1 MNTATTSQNTSEYFN
16 LHLTGLGYLNNIREV
31 RLKKGSSFLACN
43 IAALVGTVN
52 EPEYRYIDVRV
63 SGEAAQHLVRRCED
77 AVQTKKKV
85 LIGFRIGD
93 LWADLFTYEKGSKAG
108 QPGVSLKGRL
118 LHISWIKIDGE
129 LVYKAESKSEGNDS
143 DNALTDQSGEEA
155 DGTSGTQTGE
165 SEPEPEAAPFSTGSA
180 DKAPK
185 KADQF

>member
-1 MNTATTSQNTSEYFN
+1 MNTTTTSQNTSEYFN

-77 AVQTKKKV
+77 AVQAKKKV

-143 DNALTDQSGEEA
+143 DNALTDQSGDAA
-155 DGTSGTQTGE
+155 DESSGTQAGE
-165 SEPEPEAAPFSTGSA
+165 AESAPFGTSNS